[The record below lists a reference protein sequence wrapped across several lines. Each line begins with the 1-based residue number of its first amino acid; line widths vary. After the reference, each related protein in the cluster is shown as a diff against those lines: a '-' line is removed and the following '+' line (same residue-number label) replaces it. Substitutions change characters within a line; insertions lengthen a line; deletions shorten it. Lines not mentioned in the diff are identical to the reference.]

1 MYGVR
6 SIVEGLIVAVFV
18 ALVGMVYIQHQRIER
33 LQAATESASAMI
45 AGYRTKEKATVQFV
59 AAKEK
64 KDAEVAAVVRNNPEW
79 ADQSVPDDVADLL
92 RKH

>member
-1 MYGVR
+1 MSGVR
-6 SIVEGLIVAVFV
+6 SAVEGLIVAVFV

-33 LQAATESASAMI
+33 LQAANESASAMI
-45 AGYRTKEKATVQFV
+45 AGYRTKDKATVQLV

-64 KDAEVAAVVRNNPEW
+64 KDAEVATVVGNHREW
-79 ADQSVPDDVADLL
+79 ADQPVPDDVADLL